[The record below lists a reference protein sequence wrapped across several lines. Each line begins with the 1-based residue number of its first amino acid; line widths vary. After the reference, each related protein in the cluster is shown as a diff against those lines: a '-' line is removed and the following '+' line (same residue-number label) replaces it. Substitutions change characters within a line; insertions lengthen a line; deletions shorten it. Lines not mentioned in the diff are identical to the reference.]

1 MFLRTFTKHYD
12 LHLLPAAHSGIRLG
26 NLVWKPFWG
35 HPKLHHPGLPNHI
48 SNALFNVGLLDKAQW
63 SDHLKSFD
71 VKMCKRAKLAR
82 IKIQGATEVGATL
95 LEGMGFGFEQ
105 GHLIKTEISK
115 VCAKV
120 MGDASRLRIDKYLE
134 RLDPKLLRAL
144 FRNPRKAYMITEL
157 YFGTLTIRVEKDHEI
172 AFEEKVMNTDWP
184 IRATLNSDK
193 NHEYTFDHNE
203 VPFAYKMERIHRF
216 NG

>member
-1 MFLRTFTKHYD
+1 MFLKAFTKHYD

-26 NLVWKPFWG
+26 NMVWKPFWG
-35 HPKLHHPGLPNHI
+35 RPKLSHPGLPNHI
-48 SNALFNVGLLDKAQW
+48 SNALHDVGLLDKAQW

-71 VKMCKRAKLAR
+71 IKMCKNAKLAK
-82 IKIQGATEVGATL
+82 IKVEGATAVAASL

-105 GHLIKTEISK
+105 NHLVDTQITK
-115 VCAKV
+115 VCTKV
-120 MGDASRLRIDKYLE
+120 MEDASRVQ
-134 RLDPKLLRAL
+134 LDTYFEKLTPKLLRAL

-157 YFGTLTIRVEKDHEI
+157 YYGTLIIKVQKQHEV

-184 IRATLNSDK
+184 IRATLHANK
-193 NHEYTFDHNE
+193 NHEYTFAHNE
-203 VPFAYKMERIHRF
+203 VPFAYKMERIHGF

>member
-1 MFLRTFTKHYD
+1 MFLRAFTKQYD

-35 HPKLHHPGLPNHI
+35 LPKLSHPGLPNHI
-48 SNALFNVGLLDKAQW
+48 SNAFYNVGLLNKAQW

-71 VKMCKRAKLAR
+71 VKMCRRAKLAR
-82 IKIQGATEVGATL
+82 IKIQGATVVGATL
-95 LEGMGFGFEQ
+95 LEGMGLGFEQ
-105 GHLIKTEISK
+105 GHLIEAEISK

-120 MGDASRLRIDKYLE
+120 MKNALRIGIGKHLE
-134 RLDPKLLRAL
+134 RLEPRLQRAL

-157 YFGTLTIRVEKDHEI
+157 YYGTLTIKVEKNHET

>member
-95 LEGMGFGFEQ
+95 LEGMG
-105 GHLIKTEISK
+105 
-115 VCAKV
+115 
-120 MGDASRLRIDKYLE
+120 DASRLRIDKYLE

-157 YFGTLTIRVEKDHEI
+157 YFGTLTIKVEKDHET